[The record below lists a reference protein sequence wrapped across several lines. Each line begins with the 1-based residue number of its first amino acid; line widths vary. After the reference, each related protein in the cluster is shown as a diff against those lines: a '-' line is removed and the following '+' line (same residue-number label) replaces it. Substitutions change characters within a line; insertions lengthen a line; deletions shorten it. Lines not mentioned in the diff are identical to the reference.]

1 MASIEGDI
9 FRYVKEGI
17 YPEASRLRAPALQS
31 QIGTPRAGGARE
43 RRGGDRLIDRAPEA
57 DMDRRNERFAP
68 GADHLP
74 AVVGVHDVVCQGAPE
89 STRSWRR
96 FVLPLCLAATA
107 FLASTLARLAN
118 GLQWVRRP
126 AFSGRWTPRFVF
138 ETGRGGRT
146 RTRDL
151 RFWRLVAVSAMPAY
165 LRARGLCAKTAGAW
179 TGIIL
184 RFSRVEYPQQQ

>member
-1 MASIEGDI
+1 MNRGSHISVREE
-9 FRYVKEGI
+9 RYISG
-17 YPEASRLRAPALQS
+17 ASRLRAPALQS

-57 DMDRRNERFAP
+57 DMGRRNERFAP

-107 FLASTLARLAN
+107 FLASPLARLAN
-118 GLQWVRRP
+118 GLQWVRR
-126 AFSGRWTPRFVF
+126 SGFHGCQTPRFISRHWQGRQDSNPRPAVL
-138 ETGRGGRT
+138 ET
-146 RTRDL
+146 
-151 RFWRLVAVSAMPAY
+151 
-165 LRARGLCAKTAGAW
+165 
-179 TGIIL
+179 
-184 RFSRVEYPQQQ
+184 